1 MILEPVR
8 RHILL
13 SQLDLLQSEIARLHE
28 LETHFEG
35 TQKCNELGCVHESIS
50 NIAAVIKAD
59 VENLLRSIGGL
70 DLSDEKVQFVL
81 GILKSQRLRPIHLI
95 KHRKMMTKRPT

>member
-13 SQLDLLQSEIARLHE
+13 SQLDLLQSEIARLHVLEIHDE
-28 LETHFEG
+28 LR
-35 TQKCNELGCVHESIS
+35 CVHESIS

-59 VENLLRSIGGL
+59 VENLLWSIGGL
-70 DLSDEKVQFVL
+70 DLGDERVQFVL
-81 GILKSQRLRPIHLI
+81 GILKSHRSRPIHLVE
-95 KHRKMMTKRPT
+95 HRKTMAKSPT

>member
-28 LETHFEG
+28 LETHD
-35 TQKCNELGCVHESIS
+35 ELRCVHESIS
-50 NIAAVIKAD
+50 NIAAVIKTD
-59 VENLLRSIGGL
+59 VENLLWSIGGL
-70 DLSDEKVQFVL
+70 DLGDERVRFVL
-81 GILKSQRLRPIHLI
+81 GILKSHRLRPIHLI
-95 KHRKMMTKRPT
+95 EHRKNDDEEPNLSL

>member
-13 SQLDLLQSEIARLHE
+13 SQLDLLQSEIARLHA
-28 LETHFEG
+28 LETHD
-35 TQKCNELGCVHESIS
+35 ELGCVHESIS

-70 DLSDEKVQFVL
+70 DLGDETVRFVL
-81 GILKSQRLRPIHLI
+81 GILQSHRLRPIHSI
-95 KHRKMMTKRPT
+95 EHRKMMTKSPT

>member
-13 SQLDLLQSEIARLHE
+13 SQLDLLQSEIARLHA
-28 LETHFEG
+28 LKTHD
-35 TQKCNELGCVHESIS
+35 ELGSVHESIS

-70 DLSDEKVQFVL
+70 DLGDETVRFVL
-81 GILKSQRLRPIHLI
+81 GILKSPRLRPIHLI
-95 KHRKMMTKRPT
+95 EHRKMMTKSPT